1 MSTVEERITIDRP
14 VDDVYRLL
22 SHEETDWLQ
31 TFLRLAAHKGE
42 KAGADLRAR
51 LKPGLR
57 VTHADGPRTIE
68 VTLGRPTVLVEGN
81 AIEIPIR
88 LQTNGYRCVFPE
100 LEGRLLLSRSN
111 GENSSLSLLGA
122 YREPE
127 PVTGGIDD
135 SLVSQHAAQTT
146 VRDLLANLCVAM
158 ESESS
163 RNTLVDGSG

>member
-1 MSTVEERITIDRP
+1 MADSSSRNP
-14 VDDVYRLL
+14 SMFPKL
-22 SHEETDWLQ
+22 SAAQIARVSVFGH
-31 TFLRLAAHKGE
+31 RRKAAHGE
-42 KAGADLRAR
+42 
-51 LKPGLR
+51 
-57 VTHADGPRTIE
+57 
-68 VTLGRPTVLVEGN
+68 LVVEYGSSN

-100 LEGRLLLSRSN
+100 LEGRLLLSRSK
-111 GENSSLSLLGA
+111 GESSSLSLLGA

-163 RNTLVDGSG
+163 RNTLVDGSS